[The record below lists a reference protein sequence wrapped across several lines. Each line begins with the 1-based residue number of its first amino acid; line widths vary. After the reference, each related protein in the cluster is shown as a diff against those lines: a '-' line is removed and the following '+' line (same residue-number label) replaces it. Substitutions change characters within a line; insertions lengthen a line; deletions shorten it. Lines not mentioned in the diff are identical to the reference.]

1 MVSDCWQSYSATAV
15 PSRVAIYTWA
25 GRACDYA
32 EAARAENM
40 IQGGE
45 KEFMTESIGQ
55 LPQSSLFRIPVHSC
69 ESGPVGA
76 QCHLVRRW
84 WLPAYRVHPVPRPR
98 SRANN
103 YPAKGSLAC

>member
-1 MVSDCWQSYSATAV
+1 
-15 PSRVAIYTWA
+15 
-25 GRACDYA
+25 
-32 EAARAENM
+32 M